1 MAEYIDRMTVISAIR
16 DYELHDCPEYM
27 RNWATQL
34 KEAVIADVIN
44 GVTEIPVVDVA
55 PVKHGKWEYEHGA
68 WQCSN
73 CGEDNPYGIDYD
85 TARFSK
91 YCPNCGAKMDGEG
104 YS

>member
-1 MAEYIDRMTVISAIR
+1 MAEYIDRESIRKAIQSVTNDPNCPLFIAAMIEQYIDEEPSA
-16 DYELHDCPEYM
+16 
-27 RNWATQL
+27 
-34 KEAVIADVIN
+34 
-44 GVTEIPVVDVA
+44 DVA